1 MMAAWIEAKVLQAL
15 MMVVLRALIPLSWWD
30 FDGSSSAS
38 FSRSCSLY
46 QLRSGT
52 DWDARRGR

>member
-1 MMAAWIEAKVLQAL
+1 MMAAWSEAKVSKAL
-15 MMVVLRALIPLSWWD
+15 MMVVLQALIPRSWRD
-30 FDGSSSAS
+30 FNGSSSAS

-52 DWDARRGR
+52 DWASRRGR